1 MSRKTG
7 VIMSGFLMVFEI
19 LSTLLYT
26 PYLISTLGQSEYG
39 IYTLVLSATTY
50 LTLLDLGVGNSI
62 IRYVSKY
69 RATGEYEEQ
78 RRFLGVA
85 TIYYGIIAAVVLAL
99 GFVLI
104 AFFPSLFAK
113 GLTVPEIAKAKQLMA
128 ITVLSIAVS
137 FSSAPYR
144 YVLTAYE
151 KFFLSKSISIMQIVL
166 RVGLSTLALYMGF
179 GSLGIVSV
187 TFVTTVILATFMV
200 LYVRFKMKLLPTY
213 KKIEA
218 RFIKNIA
225 AYSSWILLQMI
236 ATQINQMADQVL
248 IGMFAASSSVILGI
262 YGVGAQI
269 NQYFQSVAG
278 AFNGVLMPGI
288 VRLVETDGSVNAV
301 QREMERIGRIILMIV
316 GLIWSVFLVFGQQFV
331 ILWARAENAKAY
343 IVALLLMTPQVLILT
358 QSVGSQ
364 VLWAKEKHK
373 FQSILKFIIITLNVG
388 FTIFLIKKW
397 DALLGATVGTV
408 ISLVLGDILVMQIV
422 YKKEIG
428 LKLGAYYKNLLKGIL
443 PSLLITIAAGYAV
456 KYLLPLNGWLGFIL
470 SCLIVIAVYGI
481 CMLSFGMNAYEKNL
495 IFAPVKKILKKIHR

>member
-1 MSRKTG
+1 
-7 VIMSGFLMVFEI
+7 
-19 LSTLLYT
+19 
-26 PYLISTLGQSEYG
+26 
-39 IYTLVLSATTY
+39 
-50 LTLLDLGVGNSI
+50 
-62 IRYVSKY
+62 
-69 RATGEYEEQ
+69 
-78 RRFLGVA
+78 
-85 TIYYGIIAAVVLAL
+85 
-99 GFVLI
+99 
-104 AFFPSLFAK
+104 
-113 GLTVPEIAKAKQLMA
+113 
-128 ITVLSIAVS
+128 
-137 FSSAPYR
+137 
-144 YVLTAYE
+144 
-151 KFFLSKSISIMQIVL
+151 MQIVL

-187 TFVTTVILATFMV
+187 TFITTVILATFMV

-288 VRLVETDGSVNAV
+288 VRLVETDGSVNAI
-301 QREMERIGRIILMIV
+301 QREMERIGRIILMVV
-316 GLIWSVFLVFGQQFV
+316 GLIWSVFLMFGQQFV
-331 ILWARAENAKAY
+331 ILWAGAENAKAY

-373 FQSILKFIIITLNVG
+373 FQSILKFIIVTLNVG

-456 KYLLPLNGWLGFIL
+456 KYLLPLNGWFGFIL

-481 CMLSFGMNAYEKNL
+481 CMLSFGMNSYEKNL
-495 IFAPVKKILKKIHR
+495 IFASVKKILKKIHR